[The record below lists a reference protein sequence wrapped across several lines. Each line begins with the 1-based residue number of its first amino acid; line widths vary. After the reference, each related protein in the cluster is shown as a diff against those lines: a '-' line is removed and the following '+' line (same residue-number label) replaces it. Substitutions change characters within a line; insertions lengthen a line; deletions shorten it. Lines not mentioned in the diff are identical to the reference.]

1 MIETFAT
8 LAEPNRFRI
17 VELLRSGPR
26 TVNEIG
32 ARLTMAQPQ
41 VSKHLKVLREAGL
54 VEVEP
59 RAQQRIYALRAEPL
73 RELAG
78 WLDRY
83 RALWDARFTALDG
96 VLAEL
101 EGKGRKGRARKRSR

>member
-1 MIETFAT
+1 MVETFAA

-26 TVNEIG
+26 PVNTIG
-32 ARLTMAQPQ
+32 ERLALRQPQ
-41 VSKHLKVLREAGL
+41 VSKHLKVLKAAGL

-59 RAQQRIYALRAEPL
+59 RAQQRFYALRPEPL
-73 RELAG
+73 RRLDD

-83 RALWDARFTALDG
+83 RQLWDERFDAMDE
-96 VLAEL
+96 VLEEL
-101 EGKGRKGRARKRSR
+101 TQKEDEG